1 MASFNEDMLNALKKI
16 EDPDLHKDI
25 VTLGFVKEAKIEGDT
40 ATCVIE
46 LTTPAC
52 PVKEDLKEQARK
64 LIAALPGIKTVNV
77 QMTSQVRTTIAPTK
91 EKLIPNVKNVIPIAS
106 GKGGVGKST
115 VSANIALALA
125 ATGAKVGLM
134 DADVYGPSIPTI
146 MGVSD
151 RPMMTHDRIIPV
163 EKYGIKII
171 SMGFF
176 IQTNEAVIW
185 RGPMLHKMVNDFL
198 GTVDWGEL
206 DYLIVDLPPGTGD
219 IQLSLC
225 QTIPV
230 TGAVIVSTPQDVAWN
245 VAQKAIM
252 MFDKLNAPVLGII
265 ENMSHHICSHCGEKE
280 ETFGSGGARR
290 AAKRLGIP
298 FLGEIPLVMSI
309 RSTADQ
315 GDPIVHSDPTN
326 ASSRAIIKIAENM
339 AAQISIRNIQG
350 ETKTIPA
357 KIGPPNEAEI
367 WIEWSDGQ
375 KSVYSSR
382 DLRLACPCAGCVH
395 EITGKKMLDP
405 NAIPKDIRAAVI
417 NPVGR
422 YALQINWSD
431 GHGTGI
437 YGYGYLRKLAK
448 LE

>member
-1 MASFNEDMLNALKKI
+1 MATDADILSILRKI

-25 VTLGFVKEAKIEGDT
+25 VSLGFVKEAKVEGDT

-52 PVKEDLKEQARK
+52 PVRDEMKDQAQK
-64 LIAALPGIKTVNV
+64 LIAALPGIKKVNV
-77 QMTSQVRTTIAPTK
+77 QMTSQVRAMAAPQR
-91 EKLIPNVKNVIPIAS
+91 EKLIPLVKNVIPVAS

-115 VSANIALALA
+115 ISANIALALA
-125 ATGAKVGLM
+125 STGAKVGLM

-146 MGVSD
+146 LGISAK
-151 RPMMTHDRIIPV
+151 PLAANNRILPV
-163 EKYGIKII
+163 EKYGLKVI
-171 SMGFF
+171 SMGLFVPL
-176 IQTNEAVIW
+176 NEAVIW

-198 GTVDWGEL
+198 SVVEWGEL

-265 ENMSHHICSHCGEKE
+265 ENMSQYLCGHCGTKE
-280 ETFGSGGARR
+280 EIFGSGGARK
-290 AAKRLGIP
+290 AAERLGIP
-298 FLGEIPLVMSI
+298 FLGEIPLMTSI
-309 RSTADQ
+309 RASADK
-315 GDPIVHSDPTN
+315 GDPVVHSDPAN
-326 ASSRAIIKIAENM
+326 PVSKSILKIAENL
-339 AAQISIRNIQG
+339 AAQISIRDIQG
-350 ETKTIPA
+350 ETKIVPA
-357 KIGPPNEAEI
+357 KVGPPGEPKI
-367 WIEWSDGQ
+367 VIEWSDGK
-375 KSVYSSR
+375 KSVYEAR

-395 EITGKKMLDP
+395 EVTGKKLLDP
-405 NAIPKDIRAAVI
+405 KSVPADVRAASI
-417 NPVGR
+417 NTVGR

-431 GHGTGI
+431 GHNTGI
-437 YGYGYLRKLAK
+437 YAFDKLRRLG
-448 LE
+448 

>member
-1 MASFNEDMLNALKKI
+1 MANNADVLNALRKI
-16 EDPDLHKDI
+16 QDPDLHQDI
-25 VTLGFVKEAKIEGDT
+25 VSLGFVKEAKVEGDT

-52 PVKEDLKEQARK
+52 PVKDEMKEEARK
-64 LIAALPGIKTVNV
+64 LIAALPGVKKVNV
-77 QMTSQVRTTIAPTK
+77 QMTSQVRTTAAPMR
-91 EKLIPNVKNVIPIAS
+91 EKLIPSVKNVIPVAS

-125 ATGAKVGLM
+125 STGAKVGLM

-146 MGVSD
+146 LGISGK
-151 RPMMTHDRIIPV
+151 PLAANNRILPV
-163 EKYGIKII
+163 EKYGLKVI

-176 IQTNEAVIW
+176 VPANEAVIW

-198 GTVDWGEL
+198 AVVDWGEL

-265 ENMSHHICSHCGEKE
+265 ENMSHYLCGHCNAKE
-280 ETFGSGGARR
+280 EIFGSGGAKN
-290 AAKRLGIP
+290 AAERLGIP
-298 FLGEIPLVMSI
+298 FLGEIPLMTSI
-309 RSTADQ
+309 RATADQ
-315 GDPIVHSDPTN
+315 GDPVVHSDPEGA
-326 ASSRAIIKIAENM
+326 ASKSILNIARNL
-339 AAQISIRNIQG
+339 AAQVSIRDIRG
-350 ETKTIPA
+350 ETKIIPS
-357 KIGPPNEAEI
+357 KIGPPGEPRVT
-367 WIEWSDGQ
+367 IEWSDGK
-375 KSVYSSR
+375 KSDYAAR

-395 EITGKKMLDP
+395 EVTGQKLLDP
-405 NAIPKDIRAAVI
+405 GSVPADVRAAAI
-417 NPVGR
+417 NTVGR
-422 YALQINWSD
+422 YALQINWTD
-431 GHGTGI
+431 GHATGI
-437 YGYGYLRKLAK
+437 YAFDKLRKLG
-448 LE
+448 